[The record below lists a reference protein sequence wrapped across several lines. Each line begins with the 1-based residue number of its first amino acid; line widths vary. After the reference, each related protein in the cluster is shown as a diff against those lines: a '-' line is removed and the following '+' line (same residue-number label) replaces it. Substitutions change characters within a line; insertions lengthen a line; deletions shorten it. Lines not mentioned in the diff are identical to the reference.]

1 MVCIQRSQK
10 DESQST
16 DGVGTLSKQCHDCG
30 KPLTDV
36 TFRRPLEVQKNK
48 PRVVNER
55 NAVIKAEEI
64 TSMSVFFF

>member
-16 DGVGTLSKQCHDCG
+16 DGVGTLSKHDCG

-36 TFRRPLEVQKNK
+36 TFRRFLKVQKNK
-48 PRVVNER
+48 PRV
-55 NAVIKAEEI
+55 I
-64 TSMSVFFF
+64 MSEMLSLRQRKLQL